1 MPNQPEKLMP
11 DGSPIAVNSSGSTRS
26 VPALHPRENLQTRTV
41 RLNFGTP
48 ATYQALML
56 MLIPGR
62 CVPEMGLRHFIF
74 ENDVALPREALFC
87 EPEKHSLF

>member
-48 ATYQALML
+48 ATSQALCANAYT
-56 MLIPGR
+56 R
-62 CVPEMGLRHFIF
+62 SLRTRDGTPSFRF
-74 ENDVALPREALFC
+74 
-87 EPEKHSLF
+87 